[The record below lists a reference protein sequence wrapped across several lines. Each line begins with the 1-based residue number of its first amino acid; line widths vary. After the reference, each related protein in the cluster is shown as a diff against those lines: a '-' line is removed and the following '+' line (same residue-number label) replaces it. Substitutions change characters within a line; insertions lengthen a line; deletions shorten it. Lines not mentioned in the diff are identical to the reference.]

1 VKERR
6 KGRKEG
12 RKGRK
17 EKESKRAGKEDKEER
32 KQKEGRRQGREGGRK
47 KIRNLVYSCYFI
59 EMSRGCLIPKAL
71 KIRVCF
77 LWMNLKKFQNSPEL

>member
-47 KIRNLVYSCYFI
+47 KINLVYSCYFI